1 MVESLGTLCL
11 VASVGSVIGTIAA
24 MVGGWMFGG
33 GMVAYGDDSGEE
45 AACALGVLICLGS
58 IAVGVC
64 WFIWGPFSVKWIL
77 GPFLTLGLLFC
88 VGGAMASDEGA
99 TAGGLSTMF
108 TGGLVYLIVYLA
120 GGTGP
125 VGPGQVTKRFVV
137 FRGAPTTPD
146 GTSVASVAGPSPS
159 GTRSGASKD
168 LFSHFWPDR
177 VVRSERGYLA
187 SAKFVPLRAIAR
199 RPNVPLFGSSK
210 TEYPRGVTGVMKPW
224 FPYYVYDKTE
234 RAMLVGETPR
244 TKPDRRMWVRA
255 AECFCWTTREC
266 LNIEQAT
273 PIYATHED
281 AKAKR
286 RPIDKAYAYR
296 HRDHF
301 APRKENKVR
310 AFEMAALPVLRRKD
324 SVYWCFVRP
333 EGSREGYQVCWLRWD
348 NSSTDTEC
356 RVRTTRRELEEYLAG
371 LRYLMIAWKNP
382 EKRTEAKRGLY
393 DHGGA
398 HLTRAERF
406 GGGALSRIKARR
418 EGIPKLTGYL
428 AQPIES
434 PLQYRKM
441 SKDAIKLLRIS
452 SSVDIWDRDD
462 VSYVPMNSLP

>member
-1 MVESLGTLCL
+1 MVESLNTLCL

-24 MVGGWMFGG
+24 MVGGWMFGAG
-33 GMVAYGDDSGEE
+33 LVSAGAENNED
-45 AACALGVLICLGS
+45 AACALGGMICLGS
-58 IAVGVC
+58 LVVGVC

-77 GPFLTLGLLFC
+77 GPFLTVGLLFL
-88 VGGAMASDEGA
+88 VGGAMATDAGA
-99 TAGGLSTMF
+99 AAGGLMTSVAC
-108 TGGLVYLIVYLA
+108 GIVYLIVYLA
-120 GGTGP
+120 GGTATSEPDKVTDGP
-125 VGPGQVTKRFVV
+125 VARK
-137 FRGAPTTPD
+137 AI
-146 GTSVASVAGPSPS
+146 PSP
-159 GTRSGASKD
+159 GAVPKVPHPTPSDPSKD